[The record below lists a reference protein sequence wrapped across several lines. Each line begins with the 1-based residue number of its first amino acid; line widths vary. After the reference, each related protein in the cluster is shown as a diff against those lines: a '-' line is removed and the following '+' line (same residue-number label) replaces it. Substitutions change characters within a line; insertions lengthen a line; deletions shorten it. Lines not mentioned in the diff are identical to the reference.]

1 MTSFL
6 GYLYLQRD
14 TMTTTTFIKES
25 TSLGLASRFQ
35 YLFHYHHGR
44 KHCGVQADM
53 VMKKDLRVPDLHRQ
67 VTARNN
73 DNRADLNI

>member
-25 TSLGLASRFQ
+25 TSLGLAFRFQ
-35 YLFHYHHGR
+35 YLFHYHHDK
-44 KHCGVQADM
+44 KHCVQVHM

-73 DNRADLNI
+73 DNRPDLNI